1 MQSLIDEAAV
11 ERMTLEWFQGLGY
24 SIGNAEDPA
33 FLSERGNLGDCILK
47 DRLESTILRINP
59 QAQSSSLKEA
69 LRQTLLVESAN
80 LLTNNHQSHRLLV
93 DGIDCEIKRAD
104 GSAGAE
110 KVWLVDWTNP
120 DANDWLV
127 LQQFTV
133 VENNKK
139 RRADLVV
146 FLNGLPL
153 AVIELKN
160 PSSEQTSLRQAYD
173 QLQTYLAEIPIL
185 FQCSEL
191 LIVSD
196 GIHARLGTISADF
209 ERFLPWRAVDEQ
221 KIVAKDLPELE
232 PLILGVFRKDF
243 FLELVRSFVVFE
255 NFGTKRIKKVAGYHQ
270 FHAVRKAVACTI
282 KAAHADGDRR
292 IGVVWHTQGSG
303 KSLTMVFYAGML
315 VKEPVLENPTLLIVT
330 DRDDLDGQLCDTFGR
345 CSELLRQKPKQA
357 DSRENLRELLR
368 VNTGGIV
375 FSTMQKFLAETG
387 EKFPELSLRRN
398 IIVIADEAH
407 RTQYGLRVKMDKAT
421 GEVTAGF
428 AANLRQAIPNASF
441 IGFTGT
447 PVENRDHNTPLVFG
461 DYIDTYDILR
471 AVEDG
476 ATVPIHY
483 EPRLANLDL
492 NEAEIP
498 RLDLEYEELRET
510 EEGEKGKAKSNWAKV
525 EAIVGSDKRLDHV
538 AGDLVEHWEKRYNAL
553 EGKCMMVCMS
563 RRIAVEMYNRIA
575 QLRPNWVSLD
585 DDKGRV
591 KIVMTGSAADGP
603 DWQQHIGTKQ
613 RREHIG
619 KRLKDPKDPLF
630 LVFVR
635 DMFLTGFDAPCLHTL
650 YVDKPM
656 QGHGLMQA
664 IARVNRVFKDKPGG
678 LVVDYLGLAESLKR
692 ALADYTEDDKN
703 QTGIPIEEAVDA
715 FLALLEV
722 VQNLFHPIDYRPA
735 LKGNDKDRLWIL
747 KKLMDHA
754 LDPER
759 RPRVLTQVAK
769 LSRAA
774 ALATPHPEVMAVE
787 EEIALFQAVRA
798 LIVKDTNFGE
808 GRANEPRVDWDSA
821 VKQLVSRGLS
831 GGEVIDLFEA
841 AGLRKPNLGIFSE
854 EFLNEVRQLPE
865 RNLAVEALRLLLAAE
880 VKRSGKKS
888 IVKERKFSEMLE
900 SLLARYKNQA
910 LTSAQVIEELVLL
923 YRELITA
930 QKRGEDLKLT
940 EEELAFYEALEANDS
955 AVEGLGEPLLVK
967 IAQELTR
974 LIREHASIDW
984 QKRESVR
991 AKLRVLVR
999 RTLAKFGYPPDKTQK
1014 TVDTILE
1021 QAERL
1026 AEMAA

>member
-11 ERMTLEWFQGLGY
+11 ERMTLDWFQGLGY

-33 FLSERGNLGDCILK
+33 FLSQRANLGDCILR
-47 DRLESTILRINP
+47 DRLESSIARINP

-69 LRQTLLVESAN
+69 LRQALLVDSAH
-80 LLTNNHQSHRLLV
+80 LLNNNHHFHRLLV
-93 DGIDCEIKRAD
+93 DGIDCEIKRTD

-120 DANDWLV
+120 DNNDWLV

-146 FLNGLPL
+146 FVNGLPVC
-153 AVIELKN
+153 VIELKN
-160 PSSEQTSLRQAYD
+160 PSSEQASIRQAFD
-173 QLQTYLAEIPIL
+173 QLRTYLSEIPTL
-185 FQCSEL
+185 FVCSEL
-191 LIVSD
+191 LIISD
-196 GIHARLGTISADF
+196 GIHARLGTISSDF
-209 ERFLPWRAVDEQ
+209 ERFLPWRTVDGEA
-221 KIVAKDLPELE
+221 IVPKDLPELE
-232 PLILGVFRKDF
+232 PLINGVFRKGF
-243 FLELVRSFVVFE
+243 LLELIRNFVVFE
-255 NFGTKRIKKVAGYHQ
+255 NFGTKQIKKVAGYHQ
-270 FHAVRKAVACTI
+270 FHAVRKAVACTV
-282 KAAHADGDRR
+282 KAANPKGDRK

-315 VKEPVLENPTLLIVT
+315 VKEPALENPTLVIVT

-357 DSRENLRELLR
+357 DSRENLKELLK
-368 VNTGGIV
+368 VNAGGIV
-375 FSTMQKFLAETG
+375 FTTMQKFLAEAG
-387 EKFPELSLRRN
+387 EKFPELSPRRN

-407 RTQYGLRVKMDKAT
+407 RTQYGLRVKMDKET

-428 AANLRQAIPNASF
+428 AANLRRALPNASF

-461 DYIDTYDILR
+461 NYIDTYDILR

-476 ATVPIHY
+476 ATVPILY
-483 EPRLANLDL
+483 EPRLAKLEI

-498 RLDLEYEELRET
+498 KLDEEYEQLSEV
-510 EEGEKGKAKSNWAKV
+510 EEATKGKTTSKWAKV
-525 EAIVGSDKRLDHV
+525 EAIVGSDKRLDKV
-538 AGDLVEHWEKRYNAL
+538 ARDLVDHWEKRYNGL
-553 EGKCMMVCMS
+553 DGKCMMVCMS

-575 QLRPNWVSLD
+575 QLRPHWVSTN

-613 RREHIG
+613 RREKIG
-619 KRLKDPKDPLF
+619 QRLKDPKDSLF
-630 LVFVR
+630 MVFVR

-678 LVVDYLGLAESLKR
+678 LVVDYLGLAENLKR

-703 QTGIPIEEAVDA
+703 QTGIPIDEAVDA

-722 VQNLFHPIDYRPA
+722 CRDLFHGMDYQPA
-735 LKGNDKDRLWIL
+735 LQGGAKDRLLIL
-747 KKLMDHA
+747 KKMMDHA

-759 RPRVLTQVAK
+759 RPRVLTQVSK
-769 LSRAA
+769 LSKAA
-774 ALATPHPEVMAVE
+774 ALVTPHPEVMAVE
-787 EEIALFQAVRA
+787 EEIALFQAIRA
-798 LIVKDTNFGE
+798 LIAKDTSFVE
-808 GRANEPRVDWDSA
+808 TRANEQRVDWDTA
-821 VKQLVSRGLS
+821 IKQMVSRGLS

-841 AGLRKPNLGIFSE
+841 AGLKKPSLGIFSE
-854 EFLNEVRQLPE
+854 EFLKEVRQLPE
-865 RNLAVEALRLLLAAE
+865 RNLAVEALRRLLGAE
-880 VKRSGKKS
+880 VKRSGRKS
-888 IVKERKFSEMLE
+888 IVKERKFSELLE
-900 SLLARYKNQA
+900 GLLTRYKNQA

-923 YRELITA
+923 YRELLAA
-930 QKRGEDLKLT
+930 QKRGEDMKLT
-940 EEELAFYEALEANDS
+940 EEEIAFYEALETSDA
-955 AVEGLGEPLLVK
+955 AVAGLGESVLVQ
-967 IAQELTR
+967 IAQHLTKI
-974 LIREHASIDW
+974 IRENTSIDW

-991 AKLRVLVR
+991 ANLRVLVR
-999 RTLAKFGYPPDKTQK
+999 RTLAKFGYPPDKLLK
-1014 TVDTILE
+1014 AVETVIE

-1026 AEMAA
+1026 AELAA